1 MCNFVPIFT
10 ILVLTLIFSYG
21 DYGNDLLTGPN
32 VSKLISFQS
41 LFHVVTTFSDANL
54 NNDTLN

>member
-1 MCNFVPIFT
+1 MCNIVPIFT

-21 DYGNDLLTGPN
+21 DYGDSLLTGPN

-41 LFHVVTTFSDANL
+41 LFHVATTFSDTNL
-54 NNDTLN
+54 NNDILN